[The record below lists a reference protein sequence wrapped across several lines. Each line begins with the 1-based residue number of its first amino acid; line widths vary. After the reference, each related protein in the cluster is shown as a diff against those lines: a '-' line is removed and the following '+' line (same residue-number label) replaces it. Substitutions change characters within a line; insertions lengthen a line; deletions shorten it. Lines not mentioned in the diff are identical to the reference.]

1 MHGQAIRVSAGR
13 PDRVLFSS
21 REPGLVELIGP
32 ARVLRSI
39 RARGEPALHSGL
51 FAVIDASVTQESFQI
66 ETHVGL
72 HYYRGYS

>member
-1 MHGQAIRVSAGR
+1 MHGQAIHVSAGR

-21 REPGLVELIGP
+21 SEPALVELIGL

-39 RARGEPALHSGL
+39 RTGGETIPRSGL
-51 FAVIDASVTQESFQI
+51 LATIAASVTQESFQI